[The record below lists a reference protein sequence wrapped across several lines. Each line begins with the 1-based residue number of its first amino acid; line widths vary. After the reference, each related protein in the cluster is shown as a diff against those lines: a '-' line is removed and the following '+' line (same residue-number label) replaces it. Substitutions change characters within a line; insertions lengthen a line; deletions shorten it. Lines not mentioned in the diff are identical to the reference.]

1 VKVVIVGAGWAGC
14 AAAVMARKAGAEVT
28 ILERTDMILGTG
40 LVGGIMRNNG
50 RFTAAEEMTALGAG
64 ELFAMCDRHAR
75 HTNVMFP
82 GHDHASLCDTRR
94 IHDEVLQ
101 YLWNQGVT
109 IVFQSRITGARI
121 DAGSIV
127 SIEDSEKTVYDADVF
142 IDATGT
148 AGPVCN
154 CSIHGRG
161 CAMCIIRCP
170 SFGDRVSLVSLTGVR
185 EKTYIGA
192 GGRIGAMSG
201 SCDLLKESLS
211 PFFHEKL
218 NSHGVVIVPVPPE
231 LQENYVAPDGDEN
244 EPTLWEQLT
253 TLFYCRLRDMSN
265 PGEVIPRLSEIA
277 RELIRIRKMRT
288 SFPPTKLSMKVC
300 QQYAL
305 PDFLNNIILLDTG
318 NAKMMAPY
326 YNLEKLRKIPGFE
339 HVKYV
344 APIGATKGNSMRF
357 LALSPRDNTL
367 NVRGIRNLFCCGEK
381 AGLVGHTEAIVTGTL
396 AGFNSVRTV
405 KGKKP
410 IELPGDLAVG
420 DIIAEVNR
428 ELTEQEGLTNTYTFS
443 GAVYFERMKRLGLY
457 TIDRYRI
464 GHRVKQSGAEGIFLE
479 KNT

>member
-1 VKVVIVGAGWAGC
+1 
-14 AAAVMARKAGAEVT
+14 MARKTGADVT

-64 ELFAMCDRHAR
+64 ELFAICDRHAR

-82 GHDHASLCDTRR
+82 GHDHASLCDIRR
-94 IHDEVLQ
+94 IHDDVLQ
-101 YLWNQGVT
+101 YLMNRGVT
-109 IVFQSRITGARI
+109 IVFQSRITGARV
-121 DAGSIV
+121 DTGSIV
-127 SIEDSEKTVYDADVF
+127 SIEDSGETVYDADVF

-161 CAMCIIRCP
+161 CAMCVIRCP
-170 SFGDRVSLVSLTGVR
+170 SFGDRVSLVSLAGVR
-185 EKTYIGA
+185 EKTYIGT

-211 PFFHEKL
+211 RSLQEQL
-218 NSHGVVIVPVPPE
+218 NRHGVVIVPVPPE
-231 LQENYVAPDGDEN
+231 LRENYDSSGNDKN

-253 TLFYCRLRDMSN
+253 TLLYCRLRDLGS
-265 PGEVIPRLSEIA
+265 PKKILPRLSEIV

-288 SFPPTKLSMKVC
+288 SSPQTKLSMKVC

-305 PDFLNNIILLDTG
+305 PDYLNNIVLLDTG

-339 HVKYV
+339 QAQYA
-344 APIGATKGNSMRF
+344 APIGAGKGNSMRF

-381 AGLVGHTEAIVTGTL
+381 VGLVGHTEAIVTGTL
-396 AGFNSVRTV
+396 AGFNSVETA

-410 IELPGDLAVG
+410 VELPGDLAVG
-420 DIIAEVNR
+420 NIIAESNR
-428 ELTEQEGLTNTYTFS
+428 ELAEQEGLTNTYTFS
-443 GAVYFERMKRLGLY
+443 GAVYFERMKQLGLY
-457 TIDRYRI
+457 TTDRYCITR
-464 GHRVKQSGAEGIFLE
+464 RVKQSGARGIFQQGNIPQGFPLT
-479 KNT
+479 KLKPSFK